1 MPAARALAWFRARP
15 IPAGS
20 GSPFARKRG
29 SHSTERTWGGTMNQN
44 FSDPFS
50 QFAAMFQ
57 QYQLP
62 GFDVTAIMESR
73 RKDVEAL
80 AATNRVAFGG
90 MEALRDKQ
98 LEILR
103 RTLGD
108 LESIA
113 KQFATTSTQPPFNAN
128 EVVQR
133 ALHNALADMQDIA
146 RTTQQTQAEAYAL
159 VSKRMED
166 ALNELKASI
175 EKPKT

>member
-1 MPAARALAWFRARP
+1 MPALNQ
-15 IPAGS
+15 
-20 GSPFARKRG
+20 
-29 SHSTERTWGGTMNQN
+29 TDLGGKMNQN

-62 GFDVTAIMESR
+62 GFDVAAIMESR

-113 KQFATTSTQPPFNAN
+113 KQFATSSTQPPFNAN

-166 ALNELKASI
+166 ALNELKGAANR
-175 EKPKT
+175 PQT

>member
-1 MPAARALAWFRARP
+1 
-15 IPAGS
+15 
-20 GSPFARKRG
+20 
-29 SHSTERTWGGTMNQN
+29 MNQSN

-57 QYQLP
+57 QYKLP
-62 GFDVTAIMESR
+62 GFDVAAILESR

-80 AATNRVAFGG
+80 AATNQVAFGG
-90 MEALRDKQ
+90 MQALREKQ

-103 RTLGD
+103 RTLSD

-113 KQFATTSTQPPFNAN
+113 QQFAASSATPPFNAT

-133 ALHNALADMQDIA
+133 ALQNGLADMQDIA

-159 VSKRMED
+159 VARRMEET
-166 ALNELKASI
+166 LNELKAFNR
-175 EKPKT
+175 PQT

>member
-1 MPAARALAWFRARP
+1 
-15 IPAGS
+15 
-20 GSPFARKRG
+20 
-29 SHSTERTWGGTMNQN
+29 MNQSK

-113 KQFATTSTQPPFNAN
+113 KQIASSSGKPPFNAN

-159 VSKRMED
+159 VSKRMEE
-166 ALNELKASI
+166 AMQELKAAV
-175 EKPKT
+175 EKPQS

>member
-1 MPAARALAWFRARP
+1 
-15 IPAGS
+15 
-20 GSPFARKRG
+20 
-29 SHSTERTWGGTMNQN
+29 MNQN

-103 RTLGD
+103 RSLSE
-108 LESIA
+108 LEAIA
-113 KQFATTSTQPPFNAN
+113 RQFANGSASPPFNAN

-166 ALNELKASI
+166 ALKELKASI
-175 EKPKT
+175 GKPQT